1 MKNVAEAVIK
11 NNITFRQLRQKKSK
25 NIPLMKGVLQN
36 LTLIRQ
42 HELIQITFHYF
53 RWTQT
58 TYPCKESP
66 FIPGSYQLWI
76 RAWWLMTNHDQQFMT
91 FLSATC
97 QCAYKLKCMCTPQMQ
112 PLHVMLCV
120 LYITFCFLI
129 NTNS

>member
-42 HELIQITFHYF
+42 HALIQITFHYF

-58 TYPCKESP
+58 TYSCKIPLSFLDPISCESE
-66 FIPGSYQLWI
+66 L
-76 RAWWLMTNHDQQFMT
+76 DD
-91 FLSATC
+91 
-97 QCAYKLKCMCTPQMQ
+97 
-112 PLHVMLCV
+112 
-120 LYITFCFLI
+120 
-129 NTNS
+129 